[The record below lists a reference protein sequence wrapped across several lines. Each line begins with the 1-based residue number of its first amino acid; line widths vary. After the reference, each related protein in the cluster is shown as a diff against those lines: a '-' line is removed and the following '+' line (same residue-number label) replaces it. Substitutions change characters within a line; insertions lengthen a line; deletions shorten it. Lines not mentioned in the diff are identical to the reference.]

1 LSNEILLSDSVS
13 VSELF
18 AVLFTNRCC
27 WCTPWCQILKSRVN
41 DGNYAAIAMDSLP
54 AVLVTRRCVK
64 CYIIVKKT
72 YQSA

>member
-1 LSNEILLSDSVS
+1 

-41 DGNYAAIAMDSLP
+41 DGNYNYAAIAMDIP
-54 AVLVTRRCVK
+54 VVLVTRRCVK
-64 CYIIVKKT
+64 CYIIVKKNLPVSLKLGVRT
-72 YQSA
+72 TWW